1 MKKVIGPF
9 KLYEKKPNDITHGYL
24 YECLFDTP
32 LPKENKRMVR
42 VFVPEDYFTNKNKR
56 YGVCYMSDGQNLVDK
71 YLSAY
76 GEWDIDEHNFALMN
90 EGYDGLIY
98 VGIDC
103 PKDSKARSAELTPS
117 ICDIK
122 KSRLKGMQNYTQ
134 CGELYLDF
142 IFDTLKPII
151 DENFKTKKDRK
162 HTFFGGSSM
171 GGLIAFFAA
180 FYKSEMLSGV
190 LSFSPALFLMKVKS
204 LKKFLSEVITMKKMN
219 THIALLV
226 GGKDFEH
233 LFIHSTYIAYNY
245 LLKHG
250 YKDSEVSLVM
260 DTKRKHHESF
270 WSDYFEDGMRFLL
283 DSSK

>member
-180 FYKSEMLSGV
+180 FYKSDMLSGV
-190 LSFSPALFLMKVKS
+190 LSFIAFNMLTIPCFAAVATAKGELPKGKFASTLLFWVVTSYIFSTMI
-204 LKKFLSEVITMKKMN
+204 FLIGNYVWTLAIF
-219 THIALLV
+219 IPLIVVAIVLLV
-226 GGKDFEH
+226 LWH
-233 LFIHSTYIAYNY
+233 
-245 LLKHG
+245 
-250 YKDSEVSLVM
+250 
-260 DTKRKHHESF
+260 RKKSAE
-270 WSDYFEDGMRFLL
+270 EAAAQ
-283 DSSK
+283 